1 MAQVVIGAKIT
12 ADTNGAN
19 DSVKSFR
26 AQLREAQADVV
37 KLSNEFGATSKQAA
51 EAAKKAADLRDR
63 IGDAKNLVAAFNP
76 DQKFASFGKAITGVV
91 GGLTAVHGLMGLVGS
106 DSEDVQKA
114 LLKVQSALALSQG
127 INQLGELKDS
137 LSNVFSV
144 IKNNLGTSLPLIA
157 AGIGIIIL
165 KLTEWKREQTE
176 LDKINEAAIASTV
189 EQRTKLELLTKA
201 AQDTGKSTKYRLDQV
216 KELQKEFPGY
226 FDNIKTEKDLNDKLT
241 TAYNNASV
249 AILAKAKATAAF
261 NQIVKNENEILEI
274 QKKTQDYA
282 DEFKDYKGYEAD
294 IARVK
299 KVNDERIA
307 VIRKAN
313 EELSK
318 VFTDPPPPPPKPL
331 SDAELKAI
339 SDKEKQKAQAAAEAK
354 LFWEDVAKQ
363 KNAEQAAKNTEGI
376 GGQVHN
382 NGISQLTVEDQ
393 TIIDS
398 TKLRTAI
405 ERGESE
411 ERIRQAQAEA
421 DMKIALADQIGAAT
435 GALADLV
442 GRQTVA
448 GKVLALA
455 QIAEGVGV
463 GFIHALRIAQ
473 QSATATGPAAA
484 FAFPVFYASQVAAVL
499 AAAAKAK
506 SVLSSGSGDGGSV
519 NTGTGAGGSAPVTP
533 QLSTTTT
540 QLQAVQNQINNNGNA
555 AVKAYVVTTDI
566 NNDQEKIARIN
577 RAARIG

>member
-37 KLSNEFGATSKQAA
+37 KLTDKFGATSKQAA
-51 EAAKKAADLRDR
+51 EAAKKAAELRDR
-63 IGDAKNLVAAFNP
+63 IGDAKNLVASFNP
-76 DQKFASFGKAITGVV
+76 DQKFSSFGKAITGVV

-144 IKNNLGTSLPLIA
+144 IKNNLGASLPLIA
-157 AGIGIIIL
+157 AGIGIVIL

-176 LDKINEAAIASTV
+176 LDKINEEAIASTV

-241 TAYNNASV
+241 TAYNNASA

-318 VFTDPPPPPPKPL
+318 VFVDQPPPPVKPL
-331 SDAELKAI
+331 SEAEIKAI

-363 KNAEQAAKNTEGI
+363 EAADKANKNIEGI

-382 NGISQLTVEDQ
+382 AGISELTVEDQ
-393 TIIDS
+393 TIVDS

-405 ERGESE
+405 ERGEAE
-411 ERIRQAQAEA
+411 ERKRIAAAETKAKMEEAQIVANFLSASSNLIGKQTAAGKTLAIASATINTYKAASE
-421 DMKIALADQIGAAT
+421 ALASFPPPFSYVAMATAIAT
-435 GALADLV
+435 GLANV
-442 GRQTVA
+442 REIV
-448 GKVLALA
+448 KVKVPGAN
-455 QIAEGVGV
+455 GD
-463 GFIHALRIAQ
+463 
-473 QSATATGPAAA
+473 
-484 FAFPVFYASQVAAVL
+484 
-499 AAAAKAK
+499 
-506 SVLSSGSGDGGSV
+506 SGI
-519 NTGTGAGGSAPVTP
+519 NTGSSINTQAPLVP
-533 QLSTTTT
+533 QLSTNTTA
-540 QLQAVQNQINNNGNA
+540 LQAVQQQLNNNGNA
-555 AVKAYVVTTDI
+555 AIKAYVVTTDI